1 MKTLLSVIFFS
12 FCFGAYSQKYETG
25 KYFINEKKDTIY
37 ITPEQ
42 MPEFPGGL
50 KNCMRFL
57 SKNTKYLQELYKCT
71 YYNGPQIRS
80 IVQFTINED
89 GSISDIKLLKHFD
102 CILDKEALRVISI
115 MPKWKP
121 GVHKGK
127 VIKTQ
132 YSLPVT
138 FRLL

>member
-1 MKTLLSVIFFS
+1 MKTLLSVIFFL

-57 SKNTKYLQELYKCT
+57 SKNTKLNKKQGLFFADPVFYFSK
-71 YYNGPQIRS
+71 
-80 IVQFTINED
+80 V
-89 GSISDIKLLKHFD
+89 
-102 CILDKEALRVISI
+102 LDVPAV
-115 MPKWKP
+115 
-121 GVHKGK
+121 
-127 VIKTQ
+127 
-132 YSLPVT
+132 
-138 FRLL
+138 